1 MALPSIRA
9 ILFDVDETLYDRE
22 RAQRLVLERL
32 PAALPEL
39 FGDIGLEAV
48 WDAWEQSDRQTENHV
63 YTVSDI
69 RTSRNMRS
77 AVFLRLLGLSE
88 AHTDAVTDFYIETY
102 TTVQAPIDG
111 AAEVVAKCAARL
123 PVGVVSNAYPDVQ
136 YGKIETLGVRH
147 HLRCVVLSEEYGG
160 PRKPAAEIFLHGCE
174 LLGSQPAT
182 TLYVGDS
189 FGNDVVGALGA
200 GLIPCWYNP
209 RQLPAPEG
217 ETLPRFQLRTLRELL
232 ELV

>member
-1 MALPSIRA
+1 MGLSAV
-9 ILFDVDETLYDRE
+9 LFDVDETLFDRE
-22 RAQRLVLERL
+22 RAQGLVLDRL
-32 PAALPEL
+32 PAALPDL
-39 FGDIGLEAV
+39 FGDMAQERLHEAWV
-48 WDAWEQSDRQTENHV
+48 QSDRETENHV
-63 YTVSDI
+63 YTVSDLAE
-69 RTSRNMRS
+69 SRRMRS
-77 AVFLRLLGLSE
+77 AVFLRILDMDQTH
-88 AHTDAVTDFYIETY
+88 ADTVTGFYLETY
-102 TTVQAPIDG
+102 PTVPSPMAG
-111 AAEVVAKCAARL
+111 AAEVVAACAAQL

-232 ELV
+232 ALV

>member
-111 AAEVVAKCAARL
+111 AAEVARE
-123 PVGVVSNAYPDVQ
+123 PFGEIQFRRTSRVVGR
-136 YGKIETLGVRH
+136 E
-147 HLRCVVLSEEYGG
+147 
-160 PRKPAAEIFLHGCE
+160 PRKFRPESRICFRMMPVLFEFKDQRHQC
-174 LLGSQPAT
+174 LGDKAPTEYAKHP
-182 TLYVGDS
+182 LIVGTC
-189 FGNDVVGALGA
+189 AK
-200 GLIPCWYNP
+200 
-209 RQLPAPEG
+209 
-217 ETLPRFQLRTLRELL
+217 
-232 ELV
+232 